1 MQDGDRLF
9 YYKLLLFN
17 GQLQKTYEYVLSVFA
32 QYSDICFYI
41 KNSKM
46 QHGIITQSPKEK
58 PRNTRMC
65 MIH

>member
-1 MQDGDRLF
+1 MEIDYITNFCYL
-9 YYKLLLFN
+9 N
-17 GQLQKTYEYVLSVFA
+17 GQLLKTYEYLRSVFA